1 MLLHLFHSAVNAR
14 LEVLFGPVISALLTS
29 WRLGFESFFV
39 MAGFFLAH
47 SFRETSSNYLSVPK
61 FAQRRFTRLAVPFW
75 CAVLLAYLDV
85 ALPNL
90 LLGHHNALPSA
101 RSVIAEMLFMS
112 NLNGSGNLSLTFW
125 SMSVVIQIYVL
136 WIAAFWIIRRVF
148 LAKGEPDFHRATERV
163 MSILTMATAITAA
176 VVFVKVGLRRTG

>member
-1 MLLHLFHSAVNAR
+1 MRFDVDPLRGWICLRILLLHLFHSAVNSR
-14 LEVLFGPVISALLTS
+14 LEVLFGPVVSAWLTS

-75 CAVLLAYLDV
+75 CAVLLAYLDL

-101 RSVIAEMLFMS
+101 RSVIAEAHDGFR
-112 NLNGSGNLSLTFW
+112 GGGG
-125 SMSVVIQIYVL
+125 I
-136 WIAAFWIIRRVF
+136 
-148 LAKGEPDFHRATERV
+148 
-163 MSILTMATAITAA
+163 
-176 VVFVKVGLRRTG
+176 